1 MPEQQFGGLIGVA
14 HSAVPVEPEDAD
26 SAVIETELRQPLRF
40 LGRLAHRTARGDL
53 ERQRRRVDV
62 VVRAVVQHDLEVDDR
77 EADEGARVP
86 GESGEEGA
94 EGEEGEASHQEVF
107 FVELVSE
114 FAGDDGG
121 DGGGEH
127 AGGNDPR
134 VHGLGTV

>member
-1 MPEQQFGGLIGVA
+1 MAAFEGAGDGGDNNLGEGHLEA
-14 HSAVPVEPEDAD
+14 QSEALHDA
-26 SAVIETELRQPLRF
+26 
-40 LGRLAHRTARGDL
+40 
-53 ERQRRRVDV
+53 
-62 VVRAVVQHDLEVDDR
+62 

>member
-1 MPEQQFGGLIGVA
+1 MRKPMRAPVFQANPERR
-14 HSAVPVEPEDAD
+14 EPK
-26 SAVIETELRQPLRF
+26 
-40 LGRLAHRTARGDL
+40 
-53 ERQRRRVDV
+53 
-62 VVRAVVQHDLEVDDR
+62 
-77 EADEGARVP
+77 
-86 GESGEEGA
+86 
-94 EGEEGEASHQEVF
+94 GEASHQEVF